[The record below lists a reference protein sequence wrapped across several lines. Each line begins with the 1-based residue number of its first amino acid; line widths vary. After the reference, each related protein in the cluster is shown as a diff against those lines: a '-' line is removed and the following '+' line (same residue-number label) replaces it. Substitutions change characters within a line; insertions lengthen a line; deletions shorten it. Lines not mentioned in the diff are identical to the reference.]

1 MNIYLDGVFDLFHVG
16 HLRSFKYIKEHYK
29 NCKLYIGVVCDK
41 DVEGYKRKP
50 IINEEQRCE
59 IIEGIK
65 YVDKVIF
72 PAPLVMTEDFLKMN
86 NIDLVVHGF
95 ISNEDRLKQED
106 FFKEIRK
113 INKFEEIS
121 YNNITSTTKIINA
134 CISQNIYKN
143 NLKQKIKN

>member
-95 ISNEDRLKQED
+95 ISNEDRMIASKVIYDLVGNTSYGCVQTRSGD
-106 FFKEIRK
+106 DASCALIFFSRPSAEI
-113 INKFEEIS
+113 
-121 YNNITSTTKIINA
+121 
-134 CISQNIYKN
+134 
-143 NLKQKIKN
+143 